1 MIWII
6 IFDFKKFKKTLKLK
20 SKNFIGL
27 LSTCK
32 QQEKHIFPYH
42 KFTCLIA
49 YHIKLNRTI
58 MPVDIVTAPKT
69 PNQITLWI
77 STQKIKK
84 HISKSPRDK
93 TLITGTLYSKSDST
107 VSKTISTIATSSFG
121 FPGLILTFTK
131 QGLRGSS
138 WTKTF
143 YWFFGFY
150 LLLIL

>member
-1 MIWII
+1 MAYYLPANS
-6 IFDFKKFKKTLKLK
+6 KKSTFFHIT
-20 SKNFIGL
+20 NFTG
-27 LSTCK
+27 
-32 QQEKHIFPYH
+32 
-42 KFTCLIA
+42 LIA
-49 YHIKLNRTI
+49 YHNVYVMIKLNRKI

>member
-1 MIWII
+1 MAYYLPANS
-6 IFDFKKFKKTLKLK
+6 KKSTFFHI
-20 SKNFIGL
+20 KN
-27 LSTCK
+27 
-32 QQEKHIFPYH
+32 
-42 KFTCLIA
+42 FTCLIA
-49 YHIKLNRTI
+49 YHIVYVMIKLNRTI

-107 VSKTISTIATSSFG
+107 ISKTISTIATSSFG
-121 FPGLILTFTK
+121 FPGFILTFTK

>member
-1 MIWII
+1 MAYYLPANS
-6 IFDFKKFKKTLKLK
+6 KKSTFFHI
-20 SKNFIGL
+20 KN
-27 LSTCK
+27 
-32 QQEKHIFPYH
+32 
-42 KFTCLIA
+42 FTCLIA
-49 YHIKLNRTI
+49 YHVYVMIKLNRTI

-131 QGLRGSS
+131 QGLRGSN
-138 WTKTF
+138 WTKNF